1 MLDVLLPSC
10 LLVALGYALHS
21 AVIRRVAGGRSK
33 SELPIH
39 RRALTSTSSPWTVE
53 RSGLTISLATSG
65 LNGMASHLIEG
76 RTRLKRGVL
85 AVYNLGSVLGLIGGA
100 ESVGV
105 TAWTVGQVWNA
116 VWHEARSHAAQKG
129 EVVRVIRR
137 TISETSNAQ
146 PSAGL
151 QPLVSV
157 LQPD

>member
-1 MLDVLLPSC
+1 
-10 LLVALGYALHS
+10 
-21 AVIRRVAGGRSK
+21 
-33 SELPIH
+33 
-39 RRALTSTSSPWTVE
+39 
-53 RSGLTISLATSG
+53 
-65 LNGMASHLIEG
+65 MASHLIEG

-129 EVVRVIRR
+129 GVVRVIRR